1 QMTASRL
8 YQKLYTGGLFSA
20 LALAIIACVTPGWG
34 VNGRAVIAMA
44 LIGTICL
51 SISLLANVL
60 TMAVKSL
67 NDSNVPSI
75 ISFSALAL
83 GAICMLI
90 ALCVFGDRLQV
101 GGYSLWFL
109 SGSGIL
115 AAETTLL
122 GVIIAPP
129 TLKKPERHVNSNSWF
144 FCVFFYF

>member
-1 QMTASRL
+1 MTASRL

-34 VNGRAVIAMA
+34 VVWDPRYGTTTSRMLALDGSVNGRAVIAMA

-83 GAICMLI
+83 G
-90 ALCVFGDRLQV
+90 GGRLQPV
-101 GGYSLWFL
+101 VSVRVRHPGRRDHPARCDYRRQLFRNL
-109 SGSGIL
+109 SDM
-115 AAETTLL
+115 
-122 GVIIAPP
+122 
-129 TLKKPERHVNSNSWF
+129 
-144 FCVFFYF
+144 

>member
-1 QMTASRL
+1 MTASRL

-34 VNGRAVIAMA
+34 VVWDPRYGTTTSRMLALDSSVNGRAVIAMA

-122 GVIIAPP
+122 GVIIAA
-129 TLKKPERHVNSNSWF
+129 NS
-144 FCVFFYF
+144 